1 MELLA
6 ALRDA
11 AHRLESAGVPTPGV
25 DAEILLSNLL
35 GVTRGAMLADAQTG
49 KTLDSSRQ
57 DEWER
62 GVSRREAREPLQH
75 ITGTAAFMD
84 FEVMV
89 GNGVFVPRPETQ
101 ALVEAAITH
110 AQSIAVGDSGLHIAD
125 LCSGSG
131 VVALSLARAV
141 PHAHVVAVEASD
153 QAMPYL
159 TRNVNDLAP
168 DVEVVQAPVEE
179 LDRAPG
185 RFDMIP
191 ANPPYVPVSEVP
203 NEPEVA
209 HFDPPIALFGGEDG
223 LDTVREIVGYAL
235 ATLRPGGYLAIE
247 HSNLQ
252 GPALRELLQGAGF
265 FGVETE
271 EDFVGRER
279 FTRGF
284 RP

>member
-6 ALRDA
+6 TLRDA
-11 AHRLESAGVPTPGV
+11 TRRLGEAGVPTPGV
-25 DAEILLSNLL
+25 DSEILLSYLL

-49 KTLDSSRQ
+49 KTLDASRH
-57 DEWER
+57 DEWESM
-62 GVSRREAREPLQH
+62 VSRREARVPLQH

-84 FEVMV
+84 FEVVV
-89 GNGVFVPRPETQ
+89 GDGVFVPRPETQ

-110 AQSIAVGDSGLHIAD
+110 AQSIAVGESGLHIAD
-125 LCSGSG
+125 LCAGSG

-153 QAMPYL
+153 QAIPYL
-159 TRNVNDLAP
+159 TRNVADLAS
-168 DVEVVQAPVEE
+168 DIEIVQASVEE
-179 LDRAPG
+179 LDRASA
-185 RFDMIP
+185 RFDMIL
-191 ANPPYVPVSEVP
+191 ANPPYVPISEVP

-209 HFDPPIALFGGEDG
+209 HFDPAMALFGGVDG
-223 LDTVREIVGYAL
+223 LDTVREIVAYAL
-235 ATLRPGGYLAIE
+235 GALRTGGYLAIE

-252 GPALRELLQGAGF
+252 GQALRELLQGAGF

>member
-1 MELLA
+1 MELLT

-11 AHRLESAGVPTPGV
+11 AHRLERAGVPTPGV
-25 DAEILLSNLL
+25 DAEILLSYLL
-35 GVTRGAMLADAQTG
+35 GVTRGALLADAQTG
-49 KTLDSSRQ
+49 KTLSASRQ
-57 DEWER
+57 AEWETM
-62 GVSRREAREPLQH
+62 VSRREAREPLQH
-75 ITGTAAFMD
+75 ITGTAPFMD
-84 FEVMV
+84 FEVVV
-89 GNGVFVPRPETQ
+89 GDGVFVPRPETQ

-110 AQSIAVGDSGLHIAD
+110 AQSIAVGESGLHIAD

-141 PHAHVVAVEASD
+141 PQAHVVAVEASE
-153 QAMPYL
+153 QAIAYL
-159 TRNVNDLAP
+159 TRNVADLAP
-168 DVEVVQAPVEE
+168 DVEVVQASVEQ
-179 LDRAPG
+179 LDRASA
-185 RFDMIP
+185 RFDMIL

-209 HFDPPIALFGGEDG
+209 HFDPAIALFGGEDG
-223 LDTVREIVGYAL
+223 LDTVREIVDYAL
-235 ATLRPGGYLAIE
+235 GALRPGGYLAIE

-252 GPALRELLQGAGF
+252 GQALRELLRGAGF

-271 EDFVGRER
+271 KDFVGRER

>member
-11 AHRLESAGVPTPGV
+11 TRRLGEAGVPTPGV
-25 DAEILLSNLL
+25 DSEILLSYLL

-49 KTLDSSRQ
+49 KTLDASRH
-57 DEWER
+57 DEWESM
-62 GVSRREAREPLQH
+62 VSRREARVPLQH

-84 FEVMV
+84 FEVVV
-89 GNGVFVPRPETQ
+89 GDGVFVPRPETQ

-110 AQSIAVGDSGLHIAD
+110 AQSIAVGESGLHIAD

-153 QAMPYL
+153 QAIPYL
-159 TRNVNDLAP
+159 TRNVADLAS
-168 DVEVVQAPVEE
+168 DIEIVQASVEE
-179 LDRAPG
+179 LDRASA
-185 RFDMIP
+185 RFDMIL
-191 ANPPYVPVSEVP
+191 ANPPYVPISEVP

-209 HFDPPIALFGGEDG
+209 HFDPAMALFGGVDG
-223 LDTVREIVGYAL
+223 LDTVREIVAYAL
-235 ATLRPGGYLAIE
+235 GALRTGGYLAIE

-252 GPALRELLQGAGF
+252 GQALRELLQGEGF

-271 EDFVGRER
+271 KDFVGRER

-284 RP
+284 RS

>member
-6 ALRDA
+6 TLRDA
-11 AHRLESAGVPTPGV
+11 TRRLEEAGVPTPGV
-25 DAEILLSNLL
+25 DSEILLSYLL

-49 KTLDSSRQ
+49 KTLDASRR
-57 DEWER
+57 DEWESM
-62 GVSRREAREPLQH
+62 VSRREARVPLQH
-75 ITGTAAFMD
+75 ITGRAAFMD
-84 FEVMV
+84 FEVVV

-110 AQSIAVGDSGLHIAD
+110 AQSIAVGGSGLHIAD

-153 QAMPYL
+153 QAIPYL
-159 TRNVNDLAP
+159 SRNVADLAL
-168 DVEVVQAPVEE
+168 DIEIVQASVEE
-179 LDRAPG
+179 LDRASA
-185 RFDMIP
+185 RFDMIL
-191 ANPPYVPVSEVP
+191 ANPPYVPISEVP

-209 HFDPPIALFGGEDG
+209 HFDPAMALFGGVDG
-223 LDTVREIVGYAL
+223 LDTVREIVAYAL
-235 ATLRPGGYLAIE
+235 GALRTGGYLAIE

-252 GPALRELLQGAGF
+252 GQALRELLQGAGF
-265 FGVETE
+265 FSVETE
-271 EDFVGRER
+271 KDFVGRER

>member
-11 AHRLESAGVPTPGV
+11 TRRLGEAGVPTPGV
-25 DAEILLSNLL
+25 DSEILLSYLL

-49 KTLDSSRQ
+49 KTLDASRH
-57 DEWER
+57 DEWESM
-62 GVSRREAREPLQH
+62 VSRREARVPLQH

-84 FEVMV
+84 FEVVV
-89 GNGVFVPRPETQ
+89 GDGVFVPRPETQ

-110 AQSIAVGDSGLHIAD
+110 AQSIAVGESGLHIAD

-153 QAMPYL
+153 QAIPYL
-159 TRNVNDLAP
+159 TRNVADLAS
-168 DVEVVQAPVEE
+168 DIEIVQASVEE
-179 LDRAPG
+179 LDRASA
-185 RFDMIP
+185 RFDMIL
-191 ANPPYVPVSEVP
+191 ANPPYVPISEVP

-209 HFDPPIALFGGEDG
+209 HFDPAMALFGGVDG
-223 LDTVREIVGYAL
+223 LDTVREIVAYAL
-235 ATLRPGGYLAIE
+235 GALRTGGYLAIE

-252 GPALRELLQGAGF
+252 GQALRELLQGEGF
-265 FGVETE
+265 FGVETQK
-271 EDFVGRER
+271 DFVGRER

-284 RP
+284 RS